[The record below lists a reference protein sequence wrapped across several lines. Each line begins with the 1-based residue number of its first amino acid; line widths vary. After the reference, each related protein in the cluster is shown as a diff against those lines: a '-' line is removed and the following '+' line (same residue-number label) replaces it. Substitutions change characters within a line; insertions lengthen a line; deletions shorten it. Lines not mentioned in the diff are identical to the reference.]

1 MIGRDKGMQ
10 VSKYIMYAIFAY
22 LAIGI
27 LLLTI
32 NYHWGYDEFGTVVT
46 YLELDD
52 EVFINVYKDFL
63 YSKGLDDG
71 YLLDFLIEVFLPIF
85 IVPLRWTY
93 AIGISP
99 LLGIS
104 RIIELDWTQLRIVLF
119 TPFAILASVGLYL
132 IHKSLLKLQ
141 LDKNILLL
149 FLLFLLS
156 SPSFVHWSFTLSS
169 YSYHIFCFGLIFYIE
184 AHKDEL
190 PVVVFGK
197 LSVLRSL
204 PMLFNYQYIPI
215 IAIFGVF
222 DVFTKTSALGRKILA
237 WIVPGAVALSSV
249 VFLYMRAEFIGKH
262 KNPAL
267 SMIDPEEAIRYNF
280 LENISS
286 FSEGLSFLFSRIY
299 DIFEYFYSMNQSL
312 HVSSSYSNHHYL
324 FGLFGLVL
332 ASLIFIYIKKI
343 NSNLYS
349 FLAVY
354 IFAHMLMYLLG
365 VLPMMPSRHSLI
377 LLPPFA
383 LVFAVIVNEV
393 LFKKVSNNKFY
404 FSIVLIWFATIFGN
418 YMLSNNVKQMS
429 MKKVDIILTAYKVN
443 DLIMSP
449 CDIEPVLHLEIRKK
463 YNMLYKCGP
472 RVMRRLSDSANQIGF
487 YSHNGATLS
496 DVRNNIKDYSAA
508 RWILLKSFDSKGV
521 HKGNKDDS
529 KYRLFIFKKR
539 I

>member
-1 MIGRDKGMQ
+1 MQ
-10 VSKYIMYAIFAY
+10 ASKYMVYAIFAY
-22 LAIGI
+22 LVIGI
-27 LLLTI
+27 LFLTT
-32 NYHWGYDEFGTVVT
+32 NYHWGYDEFGAVVSH
-46 YLELDD
+46 LELDD
-52 EVFINVYKDFL
+52 ESFLAVYKDFL

-71 YLLDFLIEVFLPIF
+71 YLLDFLIEVFLPVF

-104 RIIELDWTQLRIVLF
+104 RIIEVDWTQLRIILF

-190 PVVVFGK
+190 PIVVFGK
-197 LSVLRSL
+197 LSILRSL
-204 PMLFNYQYIPI
+204 PILFNYQYIPI
-215 IAIFGVF
+215 VAIFGVF
-222 DVFTKTSALGRKILA
+222 DVFTKRPILNKKILA
-237 WIVPGAVALSSV
+237 WIMPGAIALFSI
-249 VFLYMRAEFIGKH
+249 VFLYMRSILIGKH
-262 KNPAL
+262 DNPAI
-267 SMIDPEEAIRYNF
+267 STMDSGEVIRYSF

-286 FSEGLSFLFSRIY
+286 FSEVLSFLFSRIY

-312 HVSSSYSNHHYL
+312 FFSSSYSNHHYL
-324 FGLFGLVL
+324 FGLFGLVS
-332 ASLIFIYIKKI
+332 AFLIFLYIKKI
-343 NSNLYS
+343 NSKLYS

-354 IFAHMLMYLLG
+354 IFAHMLMYLSG
-365 VLPMMPSRHSLI
+365 VIPMTPSRHSLI

-383 LVFAVIVNEV
+383 LVFAIVVNEA
-393 LFKKVSNNKFY
+393 LFKKAFDNKFY

-429 MKKVDIILTAYKVN
+429 MEKVDTIRTTYEVN

-463 YNMLYKCGP
+463 YNTLYKCGS
-472 RVMRRLSDSANQIGF
+472 RVIRRLSDSVNQIGF
-487 YSHNGATLS
+487 YSHNGVTLT
-496 DVRNNIKDYSAA
+496 DARNLIKDYSTGK
-508 RWILLKSFDSKGV
+508 WILLKSFDSKGI
-521 HKGNKDDS
+521 HKDNKDDS